1 MHSEQSAQGAP
12 QPKSHS
18 RRVACAGP
26 ALSLLL
32 LLPLLL
38 LQSCLTLSP
47 RGLKPARPLCPRNSP
62 GQNTGVG
69 SLSLLQRISPT
80 QGSKPR
86 LHCRRVLYHLSP
98 PRKPVLFLRPRSRQP
113 TARLPD
119 KDAEDKGVFCCCKL
133 TGFLSG
139 RSWSFGF
146 PGADIPDP
154 FVTGSPFLTAN
165 PPTAAW
171 PRCSQA
177 DSEPHVKAAE
187 ARVPASIARQLPP
200 DCQ

>member
-18 RRVACAGP
+18 RRAACAGP
-26 ALSLLL
+26 SLSLLL

-38 LQSCLTLSP
+38 LQSCLTLSA

-98 PRKPVLFLRPRSRQP
+98 PQEARSVSPATFKAAHSTASWQGRRRQRSFLLLQADGFPIRQILEL
-113 TARLPD
+113 RLPR
-119 KDAEDKGVFCCCKL
+119 GGH
-133 TGFLSG
+133 T
-139 RSWSFGF
+139 
-146 PGADIPDP
+146 
-154 FVTGSPFLTAN
+154 
-165 PPTAAW
+165 
-171 PRCSQA
+171 
-177 DSEPHVKAAE
+177 
-187 ARVPASIARQLPP
+187 
-200 DCQ
+200 